1 MHRSSS
7 RPDTSQ
13 LAAACLVRR
22 VNGNSI
28 LIHPGKGFLL
38 AHDDQVVDHRE
49 NQQLSRILN
58 FA

>member
-1 MHRSSS
+1 MHHSGS
-7 RPDTSQ
+7 RPDTSR

-28 LIHPGKGFLL
+28 LPHPGSGFLL
-38 AHDDQVVDHRE
+38 AHDDPVVDHRE
-49 NQQLSRILN
+49 NRQLSRILN